1 MARNRS
7 YAARAGQHKLPQS
20 AVRAKGIALVVEALR
35 NYFAP
40 VGRNLWVYL
49 FCGMLMAA
57 IVGLELEM
65 PLGVAVPVL
74 YSAVVLLSFRAR
86 QKKFIMLV
94 ALLASILTLAPLLWK
109 PPIDDMWKAVFNRSL
124 GMFSIWLTVL
134 LGFGSMKLAER
145 RANFDELTGLP
156 NRALFF
162 DRLDQAM
169 IHARRKRS
177 RCALLYVDLDG
188 FKMVNDNHGH
198 QVGDE
203 LLQAAARQLTS
214 CVRESNTVARMGGDE
229 FIIILNDFSQWEGPG
244 IVARR
249 LLEAFATPF
258 SLGEIV
264 CRIGVSIGVSIYPND
279 AEDAQELISCADAA
293 MYQVKRSGKNN
304 FRYCS
309 ES

>member
-1 MARNRS
+1 MGAMR
-7 YAARAGQHKLPQS
+7 
-20 AVRAKGIALVVEALR
+20 IF
-35 NYFAP
+35 FAP
-40 VGRNLWVYL
+40 AGRNSRVYL
-49 FCGMLMAA
+49 ACLALMAA
-57 IVGLELEM
+57 IIGLELEM
-65 PLGVAVPVL
+65 PLGVAVPIL
-74 YSAVVLLSFRAR
+74 YSAVLLLAFRAR
-86 QKKFIMLV
+86 QKKFILVV
-94 ALLASILTLAPLLWK
+94 ALLASILTFVPLLWK
-109 PPIDDMWKAVFNRSL
+109 LPIDDMWKAVFNRSL

-134 LGFGSMKLAER
+134 FGFGGMKIAER

-162 DRLDQAM
+162 DRLEQAM
-169 IHARRKRS
+169 IQARRKRN

-188 FKMVNDNHGH
+188 FKVVNDSHGH

-249 LLEAFATPF
+249 LLEAFSTPF
-258 SLGEIV
+258 NLGEIA

-279 AEDAQELISCADAA
+279 AEDAQELISCADLA
-293 MYQVKRSGKNN
+293 MYQVKRGGKNN

-309 ES
+309 QS